1 MFMAV
6 MIPLQEL
13 HAETTGSSVPTAK
26 VDGSCR
32 HPRAAIN
39 QMLWWIQED
48 PSINRVNKQNAAACF
63 YNNNQPQIAQLA
75 YELKTI
81 LDIKG
86 IYVDLEAIPND
97 PDYRNQSGVHHYIFA
112 QFTPIELI
120 RVRNKW
126 LITPQTIAL
135 IPALYANT
143 IPDFIEKIIQQLPSV
158 FHITIFNSALH
169 LWQIVFAFIL
179 IIIAIIAKKLSVLLL
194 NLFFRHN
201 SSMTNVTRIK
211 KIIEPVTHPLGG
223 ITMAVTL
230 YLGIPWLQLPIEI
243 SRILQPMSYALG
255 IFSLAWFSY
264 QLVNVFSAWLSF
276 RAANTSTKLDD
287 QSVPFIR
294 KTLKAMIIVIGGVFI
309 LQNLNINVSSLV
321 AGLGIGGLAFAL
333 AAKDSIAN
341 FFGSAVIFIDK
352 PFQIDDWI
360 IIENVEGIIEEI
372 GFRTT
377 KIRTFYNSVITI
389 PNAKMT
395 TATIDNYGARRYRRY
410 KTTLSL
416 TYDTPPERML
426 ALCEGIR
433 AVLCASPSIR
443 KDYYVV
449 EFVNFGQIG
458 LEILVYTFIESPD
471 WASELRVRTYLN
483 MELIRLAKALDI
495 RFAFPTQTIHVDSVT
510 HTPSPSQSYDTSHLQ
525 QTINAFGPQGEQSQ
539 ATYDA
544 LRPKYDPAITR

>member
-13 HAETTGSSVPTAK
+13 RAETTGSSVSTEKA
-26 VDGSCR
+26 DGSCR

-97 PDYRNQSGVHHYIFA
+97 PDYRNQSGVHHYILT

-120 RVRNKW
+120 RVKNKW

-143 IPDFIEKIIQQLPSV
+143 IPDFIEKLVQQLPSV

-179 IIIAIIAKKLSVLLL
+179 IIIAIIAKKFSVLLL

-201 SSMTNVTRIK
+201 SAMTNVTRIK

-255 IFSLAWFSY
+255 IFSLAWFAY

-276 RAANTSTKLDD
+276 RAANTATKLDD

-294 KTLKAMIIVIGGVFI
+294 KTLKAVIIVIGGVFI

-433 AVLCASPSIR
+433 AVLCASPAIR

-449 EFVNFGQIG
+449 EFVDFGQTG

-495 RFAFPTQTIHVDSVT
+495 RFAFPTQTIHVDSIT
-510 HTPSPSQSYDTSHLQ
+510 HTPSPPQSYDTSHLQ
-525 QTINAFGPQGEQSQ
+525 QTINAFGPQGKQSQ
-539 ATYDA
+539 ATFDA
-544 LRPKYDPAITR
+544 LRPKYDPAIT